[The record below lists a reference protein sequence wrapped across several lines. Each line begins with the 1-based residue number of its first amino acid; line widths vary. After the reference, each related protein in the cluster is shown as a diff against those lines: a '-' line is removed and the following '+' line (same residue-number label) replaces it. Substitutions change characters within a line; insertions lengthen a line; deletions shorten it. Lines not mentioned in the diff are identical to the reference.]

1 MMLSLTL
8 ALIWLGVAQATGL
21 LRSAPRQRTA
31 AVVLTVLGIPLLGW
45 VTTEAGPYIGLA
57 LLAAG
62 AVSLCWPLPGLR
74 KEAPRDKD
82 WREPAE

>member
-8 ALIWLGVAQATGL
+8 ALIWLGMAQATGL
-21 LRSAPRQRTA
+21 LRPAPRQRAA
-31 AVVLTVLGIPLLGW
+31 AVALTILGIPMLGW
-45 VTTEAGPYIGLA
+45 ITTEAGPYIGLA

-62 AVSLCWPLPGLR
+62 VVSLCWPLPGLR
-74 KEAPRDKD
+74 REARNNEE

>member
-1 MMLSLTL
+1 MLLSLTL

-21 LRSAPRQRTA
+21 LRPAPRQRAA
-31 AVVLTVLGIPLLGW
+31 AVALTIVGIPLLGW
-45 VTTEAGPYIGLA
+45 VTTEAGPYVGLA

-62 AVSLCWPLPGLR
+62 AVSLCWPLPGVLR
-74 KEAPRDKD
+74 RPSAEAE